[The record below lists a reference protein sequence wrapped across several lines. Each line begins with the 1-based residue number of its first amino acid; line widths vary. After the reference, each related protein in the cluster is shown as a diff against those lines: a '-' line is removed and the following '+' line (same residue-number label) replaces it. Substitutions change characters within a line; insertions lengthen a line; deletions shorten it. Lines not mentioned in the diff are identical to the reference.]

1 MDADVF
7 YQQKTA
13 KTAKKIKIKNQ
24 KNHTQQ
30 RETAVT
36 EAAAKQQVSQTEE
49 EGTGVFIRL
58 PIIR

>member
-1 MDADVF
+1 MWTLTSSINRK
-7 YQQKTA
+7 QQKQQ
-13 KTAKKIKIKNQ
+13 KIKN
-24 KNHTQQ
+24 KKPKKHTQH

>member
-7 YQQKTA
+7 YQYKTS
-13 KTAKKIKIKNQ
+13 KTTKNKKPKT
-24 KNHTQQ
+24 HTQH

-36 EAAAKQQVSQTEE
+36 EAAAKQQVSQTED

>member
-1 MDADVF
+1 MWTLTSSINKKHQK
-7 YQQKTA
+7 QQ
-13 KTAKKIKIKNQ
+13 KIKN
-24 KNHTQQ
+24 KKPKTHTQH